1 MPMTG
6 MAALWRPYMARID
19 AMTMSS
25 GAIGTEPSAAREAV
39 EPVRYAAIAEVV
51 ADALRHRILEG
62 DLADGHVLPKQD
74 ELMAEFDVGR
84 TTLRQAIRILE
95 TEGLVTVRRGNVG
108 GSVVHRPTPE
118 DAAHMF
124 GMVMHARRVTLE
136 DLARALRRL
145 EPVCVALCA
154 QREDRLEVVVP
165 RLREIHARMAPA
177 VEDGLAYIR
186 ASREFYEA
194 IVASCG
200 NRTMQVLL
208 GMVETLWA
216 RQEQLWAEHSASEVG
231 LDARLSGFREHQ
243 HLIDLIADGDET
255 LAYRYAVRHLE
266 GAHAYP
272 VREYAVHP
280 VRSGPVAR

>member
-1 MPMTG
+1 MT
-6 MAALWRPYMARID
+6 
-19 AMTMSS
+19 
-25 GAIGTEPSAAREAV
+25 REGSD
-39 EPVRYAAIAEVV
+39 RLRHTAIAEVV
-51 ADALRHRILEG
+51 ADTLRHRILEG
-62 DLADGHVLPKQD
+62 DLVDGDVLPKQD

-95 TEGLVTVRRGNVG
+95 TEGLLTVRRGNMG

-154 QREDRLEVVVP
+154 QRPDRMEAVVP
-165 RLREIHARMAPA
+165 RLREVHARMTPT
-177 VEDGLAYIR
+177 VDDGLAYIR
-186 ASREFYEA
+186 ASREFHEA
-194 IVASCG
+194 IVAGCG
-200 NRTMQVLL
+200 NRTMQILL

-216 RQEQLWAEHSASEVG
+216 RQERMWAERSVREVG
-231 LDARLSGFREHQ
+231 SETRLLGVREHE
-243 HLIDLIADGDET
+243 HLIDLIVDGDET

-272 VREYAVHP
+272 LQAFAERP
-280 VRSGPVAR
+280 VMSGTSRD

>member
-1 MPMTG
+1 MTSDS
-6 MAALWRPYMARID
+6 D
-19 AMTMSS
+19 AIS
-25 GAIGTEPSAAREAV
+25 TEPLAVREG
-39 EPVRYAAIAEVV
+39 PDRVRYAAIAEVV
-51 ADALRHRILEG
+51 ADALRRRILEG
-62 DLADGHVLPKQD
+62 DLADGDVLPKQD

-95 TEGLVTVRRGNVG
+95 TEGLLTVRRGNMG

-124 GMVMHARRVTLE
+124 GMVMHARKVSLE

-154 QREDRLEVVVP
+154 QREDRLEAVVP
-165 RLREIHARMAPA
+165 RLREIHARMAPT
-177 VEDGLAYIR
+177 VDDGLAYIR
-186 ASREFYEA
+186 ASREFHEA
-194 IVASCG
+194 IVAACG
-200 NRTMQVLL
+200 NRTMQILL

-216 RQEQLWAEHSASEVG
+216 RQEQMWAERSASEVG
-231 LDARLSGFREHQ
+231 TDTRLLGVREHQ
-243 HLIDLIADGDET
+243 HLIDLIADGDDT

-272 VREYAVHP
+272 LQEYAVRP
-280 VRSGPVAR
+280 VQSGPFPG

>member
-1 MPMTG
+1 MTNG
-6 MAALWRPYMARID
+6 
-19 AMTMSS
+19 SH
-25 GAIGTEPSAAREAV
+25 AIRTESRAAREGA
-39 EPVRYAAIAEVV
+39 ERVRHAAIAEVV

-62 DLADGHVLPKQD
+62 DLADGDVLPKQD

-95 TEGLVTVRRGNVG
+95 TEGLLTVRRGNMG

-154 QREDRLEVVVP
+154 QRRDRMETVVP
-165 RLREIHARMAPA
+165 RLREIHARMAPT
-177 VEDGLAYIR
+177 VDDGLAYIR
-186 ASREFYEA
+186 ASREFHEA
-194 IVASCG
+194 IVAACG
-200 NRTMQVLL
+200 NRTMQILL

-216 RQEQLWAEHSASEVG
+216 RQEQLWAERSATEVG
-231 LDARLSGFREHQ
+231 VDTRLLGVREHQ
-243 HLIDLIADGDET
+243 HLIDLIADGDDT

-272 VREYAVHP
+272 LQEYAVRP
-280 VRSGPVAR
+280 VQSGPALG